1 MRVLYIHSDYLE
13 YNVTKKT
20 KFADPIPESKKTGKM
35 EEALVVFVTSEKTD
49 EGVESEA
56 AQKAVTD
63 IKDIAGKVK
72 TKNIVLYPYA
82 HLSSNL
88 STPETGKLLMKE
100 LECGLKDA
108 GFNVLASPF
117 GWYKSFKIS
126 CKGHP
131 LSELSR
137 NITAGKEEDVNI
149 KKEEGAKRSKSKGE
163 KEEEKE
169 IVSESLKKEAAVK
182 SKFFILTPEGELTD
196 VEKFDFSK
204 YPNLKKFVEYETKK
218 ERAYA
223 IEPPH
228 IALMREHELI
238 DFEPGSDPGNF
249 RWYPKGKVMKKLLER
264 YITDVYTK
272 YGGME
277 VETPIMYDFAHP
289 SLKKYLNKFPAR
301 QYVVK
306 SDDKEFFLRFAA
318 CFGQFLMGHD
328 MNISY
333 RNLPLRMFEIT
344 RYSFRR
350 EKSGELCG
358 IKRLRAFTM
367 PDMHTLCRDVAQAKD
382 EFHAQ
387 FGVCLEWVTMLQ
399 LEFETAFRI
408 QSDFYVENK
417 KWYEE
422 IVKKLNRPILVE
434 IFDIRYAYFITKFE
448 FNIVDAQDKAAALS
462 TVQID
467 VENSETYDIF
477 YNDSDGKRKHPMLL
491 HTSVSGSIER
501 NIYAILEKEA
511 MRIKKGEKPEFPFWL
526 SPIQVRLIPVSDEFL
541 PDCEN
546 ICDNMVAR
554 ADIDDREEKV
564 GKKIRDAEKEW
575 VNIIIVYGEKERGS
589 KKLPIRFRS
598 GDLKEMTLDE
608 LKKEISERRKG
619 YPFEKLPLPRLMSKR
634 PVFRG

>member
-20 KFADPIPESKKTGKM
+20 KFADPIPEDKKTGKM
-35 EEALVVFVTSEKTD
+35 EEALVVFVTSEKID
-49 EGVESEA
+49 EGIECDA
-56 AQKAVTD
+56 AKKAVA
-63 IKDIAGKVK
+63 DIADVAEKVK
-72 TKNIVLYPYA
+72 TKNVVLYPYA
-82 HLSSNL
+82 HLSSDL

-100 LECGLKDA
+100 LENGLKDA
-108 GFNVLASPF
+108 GFSVLASPF
-117 GWYKSFKIS
+117 GWYKSFKLS

-137 NITAGKEEDVNI
+137 NITVGKDETT
-149 KKEEGAKRSKSKGE
+149 KKSQKE
-163 KEEEKE
+163 KEKE
-169 IVSESLKKEAAVK
+169 IISESLKKEATVK
-182 SKFFILTPEGELTD
+182 SKFFILTPDGGLVDIEN
-196 VEKFDFSK
+196 FDFSR

-238 DFEPGSDPGNF
+238 DFERGSDPGNF
-249 RWYPKGKVMKKLLER
+249 RWYPKGKVMKKLLEK

-306 SDDKEFFLRFAA
+306 SDDKEYFLRFAA

-333 RNLPLRMFEIT
+333 RNLPLRMFELT

-367 PDMHTLCRDVAQAKD
+367 PDMHTACKDMPQAKD
-382 EFHAQ
+382 EFIAQ
-387 FGVCLEWVTMLQ
+387 FEMCLDWMSTLDM
-399 LEFETAFRI
+399 EFETAFRI
-408 QSDFYVENK
+408 QADFYVENK
-417 KWYEE
+417 SWYE
-422 IVKKLNRPILVE
+422 KMAKRLNRPMLVE
-434 IFDIRYAYFITKFE
+434 MFDVRYAYFITKFE
-448 FNIVDAQDKAAALS
+448 FNVIDTQNKAAALS

-467 VENSETYDIF
+467 VENSETYEMY
-477 YNDSDGKRKHPMLL
+477 YNDSDGKRKHPILL

-501 NIYAILEKEA
+501 NIYAILEREA
-511 MRIKKGEKPEFPFWL
+511 EKIKRGEKPEFPFWL
-526 SPIQVRLIPVSDEFL
+526 SPIQIRLIPVSNEFL
-541 PDCEN
+541 PDCEK
-546 ICDNMVAR
+546 ICSEIVAR

-575 VNIIIVYGEKERGS
+575 VNMIIVYGEKERNS

-598 GDLKEMTLDE
+598 GDLKEMAIDE